1 MTSDQMTMHW
11 EMFTYAI
18 FKGGLIKHS
27 SHSDNH
33 QSQAVTMLIC
43 EVMTLIISV
52 SLVNNSLI
60 FLHFETCATRNVI
73 NDKCQGKHHLLLNIQ
88 VNSIKFFAFP
98 KKGKSTIFFSVKF
111 IAPSRQLP

>member
-1 MTSDQMTMHW
+1 LTVYAYIFERKCASWDEGKPVKFVDKMTSDQMTMHW

-43 EVMTLIISV
+43 EVMTLIVSV

-60 FLHFETCATRNVI
+60 FPHFETCADHMI
-73 NDKCQGKHHLLLNIQ
+73 I
-88 VNSIKFFAFP
+88 
-98 KKGKSTIFFSVKF
+98 IFKAIVWKE
-111 IAPSRQLP
+111 Q